1 MRFFILLVCVISIS
15 LANQRIVTLSPSIN
29 EIVYA
34 LNKGEEIVANT
45 AYCNYPKESKKVKK
59 VGGYA
64 NVSLEKILKVKP
76 TLVLTQNYN
85 QKLINNLKALG
96 IKTLVFKTDTI
107 ESIKHTIKTL
117 GKEFDK
123 QKKANELI
131 YSIDKSLKS
140 IENIITNQK
149 IMIVIHPSKNL
160 KKSIFIAGNNLYFN
174 DILKASGNKNAYI
187 SKNQAQ
193 PVLNVEKIIAL
204 NPDIVIILA
213 AFFEN
218 DKEALDEVIN
228 VWKKL
233 PINASIKDNIYA
245 IDKEYAGIPSH
256 RVKYFIKDY
265 KKILVDVKSK

>member
-15 LANQRIVTLSPSIN
+15 LAKQRIVTLSPSIN

-34 LNKGEEIVANT
+34 LNKGEEVVANT

-265 KKILVDVKSK
+265 KKILVDVKNK

>member
-1 MRFFILLVCVISIS
+1 MRFFILLVCIVSIG
-15 LANQRIVTLSPSIN
+15 LAKQRIVTLSPSIN

-34 LNKGEEIVANT
+34 LNKGEEVVANT

>member
-1 MRFFILLVCVISIS
+1 MRFFILLVCIVSIG
-15 LANQRIVTLSPSIN
+15 LAKQRIVTLSPSIN

-34 LNKGEEIVANT
+34 LNKGEEVVANT

-107 ESIKHTIKTL
+107 GSIKHTIKTL

>member
-1 MRFFILLVCVISIS
+1 MRIFILLVCIISIS
-15 LANQRIVTLSPSIN
+15 LAKQRIVTLSPSIN

-34 LNKGEEIVANT
+34 LNKGEEVVANT
-45 AYCNYPKESKKVKK
+45 AYCNYPRESKKVKK

-64 NVSLEKILKVKP
+64 NISLEKILKVKP

-233 PINASIKDNIYA
+233 PIKASIKDNIYA

-265 KKILVDVKSK
+265 KKILVDVKNK

>member
-64 NVSLEKILKVKP
+64 NISLEKILKVKP

-233 PINASIKDNIYA
+233 PIKASIKDNIYA

-265 KKILVDVKSK
+265 KKILVDVKNK

>member
-34 LNKGEEIVANT
+34 LNKGEEVVANT
-45 AYCNYPKESKKVKK
+45 AYCNYPRESKKVKK

-64 NVSLEKILKVKP
+64 NISLEKILKVKP

-218 DKEALDEVIN
+218 DKKALDEVIN

-233 PINASIKDNIYA
+233 PIKASIKDNIYA

-265 KKILVDVKSK
+265 KKILVDVKNK

>member
-34 LNKGEEIVANT
+34 LNKGEEVVANT

-64 NVSLEKILKVKP
+64 NISLEKILKVKP

-218 DKEALDEVIN
+218 DKKALDEVIN

-233 PINASIKDNIYA
+233 PIKASIKDNIYA

-265 KKILVDVKSK
+265 KKILVDVKNK

>member
-64 NVSLEKILKVKP
+64 NISLEKILKVKP

-218 DKEALDEVIN
+218 DKKALDEVIN